1 MKKLFS
7 LLTICLMLFTLSLP
21 VYAYEE
27 VNVNIKNVQTTEI
40 DIIFKKGDLSKNFL
54 NSLSDEIKIME
65 SDDNILLRIT
75 VSNANIQEEF
85 KEDFDVLIQA
95 LEQYHPEIANE
106 LKSKNINLESSFYGY
121 PFGGR
126 TSIYL
131 TGENFDKNINIF
143 MDGTFSYNNSEYVS
157 EAQITPSDIPLSLE
171 YGTTTADSLEIR
183 IEPQNNYK
191 TVHVTYAIKTSS
203 GRMKDMSAEAYAK
216 EGFNVV
222 SQSSDNIVI
231 EESYSDL
238 GGFNNLFNLNLG
250 RYFNVIGN
258 LQIDSQK
265 SLTKSMTVTGKFV
278 ESESIDNVILKI
290 IMPEEATDSV
300 SMYTGDIFT
309 YDVTGNAEINIEF
322 SKINTSTLLIL
333 TIVPICIIFVV
344 ASLIMLNKRGG
355 HIRIK

>member
-27 VNVNIKNVQTTEI
+27 VNVNIKDVQTTEI

-54 NSLSDEIKIME
+54 SSLAEEIKILE
-65 SDDNILLRIT
+65 SDNNILLRMTI
-75 VSNANIQEEF
+75 SNARAQEDF
-85 KEDFDVLIQA
+85 KEDFEKLIKS
-95 LEQYHPEIANE
+95 LEQHHPKIADE
-106 LKSKNINLESSFYGY
+106 LKSKNITLESSFYGY

-131 TGENFDKNINIF
+131 NGENFEKNINIS
-143 MDGTFSYNNSEYVS
+143 MDGTFSYNNGEYVS
-157 EAQITPSDIPLSLE
+157 EAQITPADIPLSLE
-171 YGTTTADSLEIR
+171 YGTNTIDSLEIR
-183 IEPQNNYK
+183 IEPQKNYK
-191 TVHVTYAIKTSS
+191 TVNVTYAIKTSS
-203 GRMKDMSAEAYAK
+203 GRMKDMSAAAYAQD
-216 EGFNVV
+216 GFNVV
-222 SQSSDNIVI
+222 SQTSDNLVI

-265 SLTKSMTVTGKFV
+265 SLTKSMTVTGNFV
-278 ESESIDNVILKI
+278 ESETIDNVIIKI
-290 IMPEEATDSV
+290 TMPEEATDSV
-300 SMYTGDIFT
+300 SMHTGDTFT
-309 YDVTGNAEINIEF
+309 YDITGNAEMNIEF

-344 ASLIMLNKRGG
+344 ASLMMLNKRGS